1 MLSKKIQQKLNE
13 QVALEGSASSIYLAM
28 ASWCERQGLQGCAN
42 FFYDQSDEERMHM
55 IKIVK
60 YINEMDGA
68 AVIPAMQQP
77 ANDYASIQEVFKVV
91 YEQEKH
97 VTASIYQILSLSQEE
112 NDHSTALF
120 MQWYVAEQREEEA
133 QVRNILDAI
142 KLIGAGGQSLYYIDK
157 EVQKIN
163 NLRAVETE
171 DTESV

>member
-91 YEQEKH
+91 YKQEKH